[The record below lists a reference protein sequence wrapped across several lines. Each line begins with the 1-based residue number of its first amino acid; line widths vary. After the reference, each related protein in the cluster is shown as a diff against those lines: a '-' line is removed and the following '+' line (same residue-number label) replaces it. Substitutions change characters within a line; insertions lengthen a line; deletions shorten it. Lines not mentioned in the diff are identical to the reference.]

1 MKKVIFLAVILVM
14 ILAFSSCTRV
24 TDYPDIS
31 GTWHVAM
38 NPYAQNIEFNMT
50 ITQEPMTPVFSAIT
64 DNPDIEFVEGGVT
77 RTSIGKFNMKIT
89 VDGTLYWLFGD
100 ITEDMITGFLR
111 IGENGDIVGY

>member
-1 MKKVIFLAVILVM
+1 M
-14 ILAFSSCTRV
+14 
-24 TDYPDIS
+24 
-31 GTWHVAM
+31 AM

-77 RTSIGKFNMKIT
+77 RTLIGKFNMKIT

-111 IGENGDIVGY
+111 IGENGDIVGYWNALKE

>member
-1 MKKVIFLAVILVM
+1 
-14 ILAFSSCTRV
+14 
-24 TDYPDIS
+24 
-31 GTWHVAM
+31 M

-100 ITEDMITGFLR
+100 ITEYDDYRLFEDWRKRRHSRLLERLKGVM
-111 IGENGDIVGY
+111 